1 MPAQHMLLTSQTTV
15 WEKGNMSASVIITGA
30 TSGIGLQFARRIAAT
45 GLASTEGFA
54 PADNPAVADDCTIV
68 IAGRRGE
75 LLEQRAD
82 ELRGYGVTVDTVTG
96 DLADEAVLGSLIERA
111 RSCTTL
117 INCAGYGHGGHV
129 ADVEPGELLRM
140 MRVHQDSAVR
150 LIRAALPAM
159 RAAHRGLIIN
169 VGSLAGRA
177 PVPGGAVYSA
187 TKAFL
192 ERFSESVAL
201 ENARHGIV
209 VQVLLPGFVRTDF
222 HRNDDP
228 ATPYRRRRAGWMSP
242 EAVVSVSLRRARRAA
257 RRLARRPAA
266 VPRARDTVVVTGG
279 IYRAL
284 SGVARLLPRT
294 TTYRASLTFERRN
307 RS

>member
-1 MPAQHMLLTSQTTV
+1 MLLISQTTV
-15 WEKGNMSASVIITGA
+15 WEKGNMSANAIITGA
-30 TSGIGLQFARRIAAT
+30 TSGIGLQFARRIAA
-45 GLASTEGFA
+45 GDS
-54 PADNPAVADDCTIV
+54 AVTRDCTMV

-82 ELRGYGVTVDTVTG
+82 ELRGHNVTVDTVIG
-96 DLADEAVLGSLIERA
+96 DLADEAVLAELLDRA
-111 RSCTTL
+111 QDCTTL

-129 ADVEPGELLRM
+129 ADVEPQELLRM
-140 MRVHQDSAVR
+140 MRVHQDSSVR

-159 RAAHRGLIIN
+159 RAAHHGLIIN

-177 PVPGGAVYSA
+177 PVPGGAIYSA

-192 ERFSESVAL
+192 ERLSESLAL

-222 HRNDDP
+222 HRDQDP
-228 ATPYRRRRAGWMSP
+228 TTPYQRRRAGWMSP
-242 EAVVSVSLRRARRAA
+242 EDVVAASLRHAERAA
-257 RRLARRPAA
+257 RRLAHRPDA
-266 VPRARDTVVVTGG
+266 VPRARDTVVVPGG

-284 SGVARLLPRT
+284 SGAARLMPRAF
-294 TTYRASLTFERRN
+294 TYRASLAFERRN
-307 RS
+307 RQ